1 MEESHSYYDFQNI
14 INTSNKK
21 INERVDLMEVYFNQM
36 LKDNTFFRKQLKE
49 LEEKLNDSGYYINWY
64 MKLPL
69 YKLIWYKICKKN
81 FYEIYSNQN

>member
-14 INTSNKK
+14 INTSNKE
-21 INERVDLMEVYFNQM
+21 INERVNLMEVYFNQM

-49 LEEKLNDSGYYINWY
+49 LEEKLNDSDYYINWY

-69 YKLIWYKICKKN
+69 YKLIWYRICKKN